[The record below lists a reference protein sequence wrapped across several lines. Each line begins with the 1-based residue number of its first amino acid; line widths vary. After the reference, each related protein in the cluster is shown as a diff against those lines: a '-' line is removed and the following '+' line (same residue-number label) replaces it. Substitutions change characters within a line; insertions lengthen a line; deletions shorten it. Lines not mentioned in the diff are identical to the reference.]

1 MDIKRVN
8 PVRFGAGNVY
18 LKSVNAE
25 KIKSY
30 NAIKNIARD
39 KDIDILITKSNVSD
53 PNNLRDIYLVVA
65 TKDNSINIDK
75 ALESETVYKLGSDYT
90 ILNKNTRS
98 QELAVKIYNST
109 MKAIDVL
116 EKNLGIKK

>member
-65 TKDNSINIDK
+65 TKDNSTNVDK

-90 ILNKNTRS
+90 ILNKNTHS

>member
-90 ILNKNTRS
+90 ILNKNTHS

>member
-65 TKDNSINIDK
+65 TKDNSTNIDK

>member
-65 TKDNSINIDK
+65 TKDNSTNVDK